1 LIPITKGDT
10 AVNIYRPIQNKYCQ
24 WYQNLVTK
32 AKERVLD
39 DTVYQEKHHIIPK
52 CFGGNDLPTN
62 LVSLTLRE
70 HYIAHLLLSK
80 MYVGEAK
87 RKMMYALWRMLLRE
101 KTRGSRTFEM
111 YREQYIKTTLNTQVI
126 TDEFRQKVSN
136 STKGIKKTITQKV
149 LDKNK
154 RLKVELS
161 GTGNPMYG
169 KKQTD
174 NAKLLISKKLSEH
187 YKNPENRKKQALTR
201 IGSKH
206 SESVKEE
213 MSKKRSGAGNAMFGR
228 KHSEETRR
236 KISEAGKKRYERERQ
251 ENINRL

>member
-1 LIPITKGDT
+1 M
-10 AVNIYRPIQNKYCQ
+10 NIYYPIQNKYYQ
-24 WYQNLVTK
+24 WYQNLIIK
-32 AKERVLD
+32 AKNRVLD
-39 DTVYQEKHHIIPK
+39 NTIYQEKHHIIPK
-52 CFGGNDLPTN
+52 SFGGNDLPSN

-87 RKMMYALWRMLLRE
+87 RKMMYALWRMLLQE
-101 KTRGSRTFEM
+101 KTRGSRIFEI
-111 YREQYIKTTLNTQVI
+111 YRQNYIDTALNKRVI

-149 LDKNK
+149 LDKNE
-154 RLKVELS
+154 RLKIEMS
-161 GTGNPMYG
+161 GIGNPMYG

-174 NAKLLISKKLSEH
+174 NAKLLISKRLTKH
-187 YKNPENRKKQALTR
+187 YENPENRKRQALTR
-201 IGSKH
+201 TGSKH

-213 MSKKRSGAGNAMFGR
+213 MSKKRSGAGNSMFGK

-236 KISEAGKKRYERERQ
+236 KISEAGKKRYQ
-251 ENINRL
+251 KQVKDNINKV